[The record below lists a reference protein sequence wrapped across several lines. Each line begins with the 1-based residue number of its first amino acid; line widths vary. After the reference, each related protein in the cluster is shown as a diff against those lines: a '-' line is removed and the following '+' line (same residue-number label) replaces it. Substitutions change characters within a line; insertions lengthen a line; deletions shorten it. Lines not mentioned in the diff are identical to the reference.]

1 MKKITAKFSLFSLC
15 LISCYSSI
23 VLAESNIKD
32 IKKDNKQDK
41 LDTITVIGEGVQRSE
56 LQTSSSLSVITN
68 KNIERRPDLYS
79 LTTVLKQTSNM
90 GLKQD

>member
-15 LISCYSSI
+15 LMCCYSSI
-23 VLAESNIKD
+23 VLAENNIKD

-41 LDTITVIGEGVQRSE
+41 LETITVTGEGVQRSE
-56 LQTSSSLSVITN
+56 LQTSSSLNVITN
-68 KNIERRPDLYS
+68 KDIERRPDLYS

>member
-15 LISCYSSI
+15 LMSCYSSI

-32 IKKDNKQDK
+32 IKEDSEKDK

-56 LQTSSSLSVITN
+56 LQTSSSLSVIIN
-68 KNIERRPDLYS
+68 KDIERRPDLYS
-79 LTTVLKQTSNM
+79 LTTVLKQTSHM
-90 GLKQD
+90 G

>member
-1 MKKITAKFSLFSLC
+1 M
-15 LISCYSSI
+15 SCYSSI

-32 IKKDNKQDK
+32 IKEDSEKDK

-56 LQTSSSLSVITN
+56 LQTSSSLSVIIN
-68 KNIERRPDLYS
+68 KDIERRPDLYS

>member
-23 VLAESNIKD
+23 VLAESNIKG
-32 IKKDNKQDK
+32 IKEDSEKDK

-68 KNIERRPDLYS
+68 KNIERRPDLYF
-79 LTTVLKQTSNM
+79 LTTVLKQTSHM
-90 GLKQD
+90 G

>member
-1 MKKITAKFSLFSLC
+1 M
-15 LISCYSSI
+15 SCYSSI
-23 VLAESNIKD
+23 VLAENNIKD

-41 LDTITVIGEGVQRSE
+41 LETITVTGEGVQRSE

-68 KNIERRPDLYS
+68 KDIERRPDLYS

>member
-1 MKKITAKFSLFSLC
+1 M
-15 LISCYSSI
+15 SCYSSI

-32 IKKDNKQDK
+32 IKEDSEKDK

-79 LTTVLKQTSNM
+79 LTTVLKQTSHM
-90 GLKQD
+90 G